1 MAQVEF
7 FTSAEDALFGEG
19 GWDAVLVVSQEFAL
33 ESHPELAQLVSH
45 AASVDQRTGKEATLL
60 LAPGLAGG
68 RLLLAPTG
76 DLSDD
81 YEDVRRVYEAAEEGA
96 KMAFRAGARAMLLL
110 LDLPAGDP
118 RYLNAAEVAALGVAQ
133 GLYLN
138 PDVESQPRV
147 RIGLMNGQDVV
158 RLNALEAGRVAARD
172 LCGGD
177 PEQMAP
183 PAFADYCV
191 SLFAEEPVELS
202 VIDDRQQL
210 EREYPLLSAV
220 SRASFNIARH
230 AARVVRIDYNPEG
243 EIHQT
248 WLIAGKG
255 VTFDTGG
262 ADLKVGGAMA
272 GMSRDKGGAAAA
284 AGFMKAVA
292 MLRPQGIR
300 VVAELGLVRNAAGS
314 DAFVP
319 DEIITSHAG
328 IRVRIGNTDAEGRL
342 VLADLLSHLREA
354 AQGSPA
360 PRVFSLA
367 TLTGHVVRAYGP
379 YTGVVENSVARVSQQ
394 GQLMQQIGER
404 WGEPVELS
412 TLRREDFAQVA
423 PRSES
428 EDLLSSNNGASVNIS
443 RGHQFPQAFLLKASG
458 LDRHQLASD
467 LPIPYLHVDIAAAA
481 VEKRDPLYGKPT
493 ARPVATL
500 LAMMEE
506 L

>member
-7 FTSAEDALFGEG
+7 FTPAEDAQFGEG
-19 GWDAVLVVSQEFAL
+19 GWDALLVVSQDFTL
-33 ESHPELAQLVSH
+33 EANPELGQLVDH
-45 AASVDQRTGKEATLL
+45 AASVDQRIGKEPTLL

-68 RLLLAPTG
+68 RLVLAPTG
-76 DLSDD
+76 DIRDD

-96 KMAFRAGARAMLLL
+96 KMAFRSGARDILLL
-110 LDLPAGDP
+110 LDLPDGDP
-118 RYLNAAEVAALGVAQ
+118 RYLNAAEVAALGCGQ

-138 PDVESQPRV
+138 PDVEDQPRV
-147 RIGLMNGQDVV
+147 RIGLMNGQDVA
-158 RLNALEAGRVAARD
+158 RLNALEAGRIAARD

-191 SLFAEEPVELS
+191 GLFAEEPVELT
-202 VIDDRQQL
+202 VIDDQDQL
-210 EREYPLLSAV
+210 VREYPLLSAV
-220 SRASFNIARH
+220 SRTSFAVARH
-230 AARVVRIDYNPEG
+230 AARVVRVEYNPEG
-243 EIHQT
+243 EVHQT

-272 GMSRDKGGAAAA
+272 GMSRDKGGAAATV
-284 AGFMKAVA
+284 GFMKTVA
-292 MLRPQGIR
+292 MLRPKGIR
-300 VVAELGLVRNAAGS
+300 IIAEMGLVRNALGS

-328 IRVRIGNTDAEGRL
+328 ARVRIGNTDAEGRL
-342 VLADLLSHLREA
+342 VLADLLSHLRQD
-354 AQGSPA
+354 AQGAVS
-360 PRVFSLA
+360 PRVFSIA

-379 YTGVVENSVARVSQQ
+379 YTGVVENSVARRGQQ

-404 WGEPVELS
+404 WGEPVEIS

-423 PRSES
+423 GRSES

-458 LDRHQLASD
+458 LDKHQLASD
-467 LPIPYLHVDIAAAA
+467 SPIPYLHLDIAATA
-481 VEKRDPLYGKPT
+481 VEKRDPLYGKPS